1 MFEFAFNFLKQILRG
16 WSDNLLNLNM
26 CDVRWDFKLQT
37 KSQKFKFN
45 DYHDQ
50 SVNILFYIWI
60 EFSQLVDYS
69 DEWIEKHLQE
79 VRKVHTTDVS
89 AKKVRES
96 EWVST
101 VLARYES
108 TALLRPIRV
117 NNLGLFDANNI
128 EA

>member
-1 MFEFAFNFLKQILRG
+1 MGFQT
-16 WSDNLLNLNM
+16 SD
-26 CDVRWDFKLQT
+26 KI
-37 KSQKFKFN
+37 SKFKFN

-60 EFSQLVDYS
+60 EFTQLVDYS

-108 TALLRPIRV
+108 TALLRPIRD